1 MTIQNLRRER
11 AYVSRV
17 GTILISEIIAVNNED
32 YEVDF

>member
-17 GTILISEIIAVNNED
+17 ERFLFRRIAVNNED